1 MDSFIFSVL
10 YELIHF
16 LFTLNPAVHRMG
28 NASNVLCA
36 RCKEQKRVST
46 LFYILLQAFQNY
58 TGLHQW
64 TNQSEIRF

>member
-36 RCKEQKRVST
+36 RYKEQKTVST
-46 LFYILLQAFQNY
+46 LA
-58 TGLHQW
+58 TW
-64 TNQSEIRF
+64 